1 MVNNFQK
8 YIFNS
13 RTQLD
18 SAVNAWTSNESTARE
33 IYGDINTWD
42 VSGIS
47 DFSNLFQRK
56 SGFNSNIS
64 NWDVSN
70 GENFYA
76 MFDWAE
82 SFNQDISN
90 WDVSNGLNFNAMF
103 YNAFSFNQDIS
114 NWDVSSSRNFQGM
127 FAGARNFN
135 QNIRSWDVSSGINF
149 SAMFSGATAMLE
161 NQLFPS
167 TPSISSFDSI
177 PPNAPSFPLTSI
189 ESFIT
194 PTTTNDN
201 TPTITG
207 TAEAGSLVKLYN
219 GSTLIGSVTTDSNG
233 EFSITSSTLSDGNYS
248 LTATATD
255 AAGNISS

>member
-1 MVNNFQK
+1 MVNNIPK

-18 SAVNAWTSNESTARE
+18 SAVDAWISNESTAKE

-56 SGFNSNIS
+56 SGFNSDIS

-82 SFNQDISN
+82 SFNQNISN
-90 WDVSNGLNFNAMF
+90 WDVSNGLTFNAMF
-103 YNAFSFNQDIS
+103 YNAFSFNQDIR

-177 PPNAPSFPLTSI
+177 PPNAPSFPLISI
-189 ESFIT
+189 
-194 PTTTNDN
+194 TTNDN

-207 TAEAGSLVKLYN
+207 NAEAGSTVTLYN
-219 GSTLIGSVTTDSNG
+219 GSISDNATLIYEVTVEAKTAEHNSYNSGSSLGYKIDNI
-233 EFSITSSTLSDGNYS
+233 FALS
-248 LTATATD
+248 L
-255 AAGNISS
+255 IHI